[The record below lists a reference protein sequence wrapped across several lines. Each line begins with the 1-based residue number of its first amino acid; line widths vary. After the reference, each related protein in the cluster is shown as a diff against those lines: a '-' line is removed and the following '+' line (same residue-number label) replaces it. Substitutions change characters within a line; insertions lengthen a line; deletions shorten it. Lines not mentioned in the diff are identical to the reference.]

1 MIFDDLHVN
10 HKGGQPMEVN
20 VNYESTSSATYSTK
34 STISLNDAQ
43 ENKLS
48 GKEIVNAYLVQYQK
62 QMMAQSSTT
71 FGEQANTFSLADIGY
86 TGTPI
91 ADLTQDEAKALVSED
106 GFFGIHKPVSVS
118 LILWSM
124 GQGMTLKNSKQ
135 AVREC

>member
-1 MIFDDLHVN
+1 
-10 HKGGQPMEVN
+10 MEVN